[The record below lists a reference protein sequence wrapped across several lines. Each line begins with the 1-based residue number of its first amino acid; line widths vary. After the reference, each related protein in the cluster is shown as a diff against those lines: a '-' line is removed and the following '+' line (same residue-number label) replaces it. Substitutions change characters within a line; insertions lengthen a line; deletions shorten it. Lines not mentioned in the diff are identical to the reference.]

1 MKNVMLLTLGLMI
14 AGAVLAVSIGDFARD
29 FRAEDWRGKQIQLS
43 EIVKN
48 QNVLLIFSRYIG
60 CSWCQM
66 FIIELHNRRKDIADT
81 NTKVIILNLSPKDVL
96 AKYDSPEDFQ
106 FDLVPDPERKIYELY
121 GVKLDERK
129 ITGNVLWQSIR
140 FLKYL
145 GGYKYVSQGLDGP
158 HYQAPACFIIGRD
171 GKIKAMHLGKD
182 VADNPKVDLIISE
195 LQKLNRN

>member
-1 MKNVMLLTLGLMI
+1 MP
-14 AGAVLAVSIGDFARD
+14 GAVLAVSIGDLAPD

-43 EIVKN
+43 DILKN
-48 QNVLLIFSRYIG
+48 QNVLLVFSRYIG

-66 FIIELHNRRKDIADT
+66 FIIDLHNRRKDIAET

-96 AKYDSPEDFQ
+96 AKYNAPEDFQ
-106 FDLVPDPERKIYELY
+106 FDLLPDPERKIYELY

-145 GGYKYVSQGLDGP
+145 GGYKYVSQGLNGA

-182 VADNPKVDLIISE
+182 IADNPKVDLIISE
-195 LQKLNRN
+195 LRKLNSD